1 MTATTEKGKGSRTV
15 TLSQLRTA
23 MNAKQKGFLSD
34 AVKARN
40 DEKDQTAR
48 AAMKTRLK
56 VKAALEAGVSARV
69 IAAGLGLSVPR
80 IYQMR
85 SEVDQS

>member
-1 MTATTEKGKGSRTV
+1 MTNTTKPRSRTV
-15 TLSQLRTA
+15 TLTQLRSA
-23 MNAKQKGFLSD
+23 MSPKQRGFLSD
-34 AVKARN
+34 AVKARE
-40 DEKDQTAR
+40 DEKETTAKAQLR
-48 AAMKTRLK
+48 TRMK

-85 SEVDQS
+85 TEVDQG

>member
-1 MTATTEKGKGSRTV
+1 MNTKPKTRSRTV
-15 TLSQLRTA
+15 TLSQLRSA
-23 MNAKQKGFLSD
+23 MSPQQRGYLSD
-34 AVKARN
+34 AVKARE
-40 DEKDQTAR
+40 DEKKTTAKAQLR
-48 AAMKTRLK
+48 TRMK

-85 SEVDQS
+85 TEVDQG